1 MRIGILTFHRSVNN
15 GAVMQCYA
23 LSKRLQH
30 DFPEDSIE
38 IIDYHMPKVQ
48 KGYSASLYHYFQGCS
63 AIVVAKKAYHLI
75 RNPRLLSN
83 LKKRNRIFNESVN
96 KLPLSSISIFED
108 GEEEVFNYINDNY
121 DVLVVGSDAVWN
133 YVTRGFPNAYFPDER
148 VKCIKLSYAAS
159 CYGMEFLNISEEQ
172 RNHIGKILDLFSF
185 IGVRDSATEDF
196 VKWSGCNKEPVHTC
210 DPTVLLDVDDL
221 PINKGKLKQKLISRG
236 FNFDRLSIGV
246 MGTEKMVSMIRK
258 LYGRQYQIVAL
269 YNYTNGAD
277 VQLFDI
283 EPYEWAY
290 VFRLFKITF
299 TTYFHGTL
307 LSLRNG
313 VPVICIALD
322 TEFSRN
328 HVPKTLDVLKRLGY
342 EDWYFNTDYISN
354 GVDAIKEK
362 ADYLIREDKSE
373 EIRVRLDTEADS
385 YRQMKYIIDKIRNT
399 ILDRGGV

>member
-23 LSKRLQH
+23 LSKRLKH
-30 DFPEDSIE
+30 DFPEDSVE
-38 IIDYHMPKVQ
+38 VIDYHMPKVQ
-48 KGYSASLYHYFQGCS
+48 KSYSASLYHYFQGS
-63 AIVVAKKAYHLI
+63 SPIVGAKRAYHLL

-83 LKKRNRIFNESVN
+83 LKKRNSIFNESVN
-96 KLPLSSISIFED
+96 RLPLSSISIFED
-108 GEEEVFNYINDNY
+108 GEQEVFDYINDNY
-121 DVLVVGSDAVWN
+121 DVLVVGSDAIWN
-133 YVTRGFPNAYFPDER
+133 YVIRGFPNAYFPDER

-159 CYGMEFLNISEEQ
+159 CYGMEFLKVSEEQ

-185 IGVRDSATEDF
+185 IGVRDEATEDF
-196 VKWSGCNKEPVHTC
+196 VKWSGCNKVPVHTC
-210 DPTVLLDVDDL
+210 DPTVLLDVDNL
-221 PINKGKLKQKLISRG
+221 PIDKDRLKQKLISRG
-236 FNFDRLSIGV
+236 FDFDRLSIGV

-269 YNYTNGAD
+269 YNDTKGAD

-290 VFRLFKITF
+290 VFRLFKVTF

-322 TEFSRN
+322 TEFSKN
-328 HVPKTLDVLKRLGY
+328 HIPKTLDVLKRLGY
-342 EDWYFNTDYISN
+342 EDWYFNTDYISK

-362 ADYLIREDKSE
+362 ADYLIRADKSE
-373 EIRVRLDTEADS
+373 EIRDRLDTEADS
-385 YRQMKYIIDKIRNT
+385 YRQLKYVIDKIRNT
-399 ILDRGGV
+399 RGMNI